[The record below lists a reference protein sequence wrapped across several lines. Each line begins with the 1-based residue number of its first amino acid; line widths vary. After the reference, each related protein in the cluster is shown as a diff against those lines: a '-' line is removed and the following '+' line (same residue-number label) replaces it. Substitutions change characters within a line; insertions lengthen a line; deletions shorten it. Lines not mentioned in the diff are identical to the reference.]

1 MVNNNNVNV
10 RHFEFKALPL
20 SESSSKLST
29 YNFLLSLFGWLTKGS
44 SRISNKRHVESK
56 HPFRSEIHIIN
67 GRYLENLRGKKKRPT
82 IPQPNIN
89 SLKNKFGF
97 FCYILTKT

>member
-29 YNFLLSLFGWLTKGS
+29 YNFLLSLFQ
-44 SRISNKRHVESK
+44 SK

-67 GRYLENLRGKKKRPT
+67 ARYLENLRGKKKV
-82 IPQPNIN
+82 PNY
-89 SLKNKFGF
+89 SSTQ
-97 FCYILTKT
+97 Y

>member
-10 RHFEFKALPL
+10 RHFESKALPL

-29 YNFLLSLFGWLTKGS
+29 YNFLLSLFQ
-44 SRISNKRHVESK
+44 SK

-67 GRYLENLRGKKKRPT
+67 ARYLENLRGKKKV
-82 IPQPNIN
+82 PNY
-89 SLKNKFGF
+89 SSTQ
-97 FCYILTKT
+97 Y